1 MCYPLCG
8 EFAFLCLNPDNSVGS
23 FLIVEVGKQA
33 RKNTDFVHTADGRRV
48 RPDLR
53 SPASDARLSCSMV
66 ACFSLRAST
75 RFLLV
80 TRLLISIR
88 DDRLY
93 VLVIDLVCVQIYKV
107 HLALFHWCHKCTCL
121 FSLLLTSGTH
131 HFFLSGFFCLLPIL
145 TSSIFNSTNWS

>member
-8 EFAFLCLNPDNSVGS
+8 EFAFLGLNPDNSVGS
-23 FLIVEVGKQA
+23 FLIVEVRNRLGKTLILFTQPME
-33 RKNTDFVHTADGRRV
+33 GGV

-66 ACFSLRAST
+66 ACFSLRAAT

-93 VLVIDLVCVQIYKV
+93 VLVIDFMKFVFIDL
-107 HLALFHWCHKCTCL
+107 
-121 FSLLLTSGTH
+121 
-131 HFFLSGFFCLLPIL
+131 
-145 TSSIFNSTNWS
+145 